1 MEFRK
6 TLKTVVYGLTFLLLV
21 VSCTNAKPKSTEPLN
36 AEASL
41 VNGQESEGYELT
53 KVQCYA
59 CHNPNSPS
67 HDEVIAPPLAAVK
80 MRYGMQYKTET
91 EFVDAMVKWVMDPQE
106 PRALMRGA
114 VVKFETMPKQL
125 FKEDEIRK
133 IAMYIYNSQLEEPD
147 WFDAHQKEMHKNGR
161 MGNMNN

>member
-1 MEFRK
+1 MEFSK
-6 TLKTVVYGLTFLLLV
+6 ILKTVVYGLPLLLLV
-21 VSCTNAKPKSTEPLN
+21 VSCTNTKPKYTELLN
-36 AEASL
+36 SETNL
-41 VNGQESEGYELT
+41 IIGQESEGYELT

-67 HDEVIAPPLAAVK
+67 HDEIIAPPLAAVK
-80 MRYGMQYKTET
+80 MRYGRQYKTEV
-91 EFVDAMVKWVMDPQE
+91 EFVDAIVEWVMDPQE
-106 PRALMRGA
+106 SRSLMRGA
-114 VVKFETMPKQL
+114 VVKFKTMPKQP

-147 WFDAHQKEMHKNGR
+147 WFDAHQEEMHKNGR

>member
-6 TLKTVVYGLTFLLLV
+6 ILKTVVCSLPFLLLI
-21 VSCTNAKPKSTEPLN
+21 VSCTPSKPKSTEPLN
-36 AEASL
+36 TETNL
-41 VNGQESEGYELT
+41 VKGQEAEGYKLA

-67 HDEVIAPPLAAVK
+67 HDEIIAPPLAAVK
-80 MRYGMQYKTET
+80 MRYGMQYKTEA
-91 EFVDAMVKWVMDPQE
+91 EFVDAMVEWVMDPQE

-114 VVKFETMPKQL
+114 VVKFKTMPKQL

-147 WFDAHQKEMHKNGR
+147 WFDAHQKEMHENGR